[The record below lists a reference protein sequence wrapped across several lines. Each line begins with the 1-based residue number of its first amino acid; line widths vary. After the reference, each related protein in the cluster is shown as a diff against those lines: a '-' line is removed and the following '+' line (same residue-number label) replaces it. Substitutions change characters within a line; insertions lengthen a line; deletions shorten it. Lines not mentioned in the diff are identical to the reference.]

1 MTSVKVLSRGILIV
15 CGLMAVTLAQSRT
28 KTVPPDEVLKRFLSM
43 ETQGQ
48 GLKPTGWKRMVA
60 GFFVHPTP
68 LSQSMRIAVIAYQYG
83 VRDSSV
89 KGNTAQ
95 VYVGY
100 ERLGLLDTGLR
111 FIPATTKIETR
122 SMCNYNLTLTA
133 KHWALDDDKHESE
146 VTGDPEWRIENH
158 ECEMLLTPTAA
169 VRYVTEA
176 RNKATDPATRHNA
189 DKSLSLLRG
198 YVRSD
203 SKARTK

>member
-1 MTSVKVLSRGILIV
+1 MTSVKGLSRGILIV
-15 CGLMAVTLAQSRT
+15 CGLMALTLAQTRT
-28 KTVPPDEVLKRFLSM
+28 KTVPPDEVLKRFLSL
-43 ETQGQ
+43 ETQGL
-48 GLKPTGWKRMVA
+48 GLKPTGWNRMMA
-60 GFFVHPTP
+60 TFFIRPTP
-68 LSQSMRIAVIAYQYG
+68 PPQGMQIAVIAYQYG
-83 VRDSSV
+83 VGDSSV

-111 FIPATTKIETR
+111 FIPTTTKIETR

-133 KHWALDDDKHESE
+133 KHWALDGDKHEAE

-176 RNKATDPATRHNA
+176 RNKATDPVTRHNA
-189 DKSLSLLRG
+189 DKSLAKLRD

-203 SKARTK
+203 SKAQTK